1 MNPGWGQNRRWY
13 QPAPHTEQMWTGT
26 VKAAEETQPRG
37 SGNGEVGVSGC
48 NSKTKKGVL
57 WDRGKEKHEESE
69 KPM

>member
-1 MNPGWGQNRRWY
+1 MR
-13 QPAPHTEQMWTGT
+13 TGT

-37 SGNGEVGVSGC
+37 SGNGEFGVSGC